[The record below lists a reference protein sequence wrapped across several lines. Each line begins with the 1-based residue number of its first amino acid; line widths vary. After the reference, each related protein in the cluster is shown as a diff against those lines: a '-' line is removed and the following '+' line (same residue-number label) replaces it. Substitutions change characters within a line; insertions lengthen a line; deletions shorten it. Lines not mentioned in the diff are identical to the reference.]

1 MKITHIGIPVAALA
15 LACANAIAQPVKP
28 ARMLVGFPP
37 GGTVDI
43 LARVFSERLA
53 EAMGS
58 PMIVETRPGA
68 TGQIAAELVK
78 AAAPDG
84 YTLMLCP
91 DSTLVVRP
99 LTLKVSPYDPVKDF
113 TAIAHTGHAP
123 QAFAVGPG
131 VPAKDMREFAAWAK
145 GNTDRARVA
154 LPGLG
159 GSGHFFTL
167 MIGQDLGLK
176 LQIVPYKGSG
186 QTVAGLVGGHVQAAV
201 NPLGTMAAQN
211 KAGKIRILGVS
222 GAQRSAIAPDAPT
235 FVEQGFA
242 RLNMNT
248 WFAIFGPA
256 GMPGELVN
264 RMNGIVLQASRT
276 PAIRERMR
284 SLDYEIREL
293 GPAAL
298 AELVKQDYERW
309 KPVVKASGFTAEE

>member
-1 MKITHIGIPVAALA
+1 MKLTHIGFPFAALA
-15 LACANAIAQPVKP
+15 LACANAVAQPVKP

-53 EAMGS
+53 EAMGH
-58 PMIVETRPGA
+58 PVIVENRPGA

-84 YTLMLCP
+84 YTLMLSI

-113 TAIAHTGHAP
+113 TAIAHTGHTP

-145 GNTDRARVA
+145 ANPGRASVA

-159 GSGHFFTL
+159 GSAHFFTL
-167 MIGQDLGLK
+167 MIAQDLGLK
-176 LQIVPYKGSG
+176 LQIISYKGSG
-186 QTVAGLVGGHVQAAV
+186 QTLADLVGGHVSAAV
-201 NPLGTMAAQN
+201 NPLGTMAKQN
-211 KAGKIRILGVS
+211 RAGKIRILAVS
-222 GAQRSAIAPDAPT
+222 GAQRSDIAPDAPT

-264 RMNGIVLQASRT
+264 RMNGIVLQALRT
-276 PAIRERMR
+276 PAVRERMR

-293 GPAAL
+293 SPAAL

-309 KPVVKASGFTAEE
+309 KPVVKASGFTAE

>member
-1 MKITHIGIPVAALA
+1 MKITHIGIPLAAVALV
-15 LACANAIAQPVKP
+15 CANAIAQPVKP

-43 LARVFSERLA
+43 LARVFAERLA
-53 EAMGS
+53 EGMGQ

-84 YTLMLCP
+84 TTLMLAI

-99 LTLKVSPYDPVKDF
+99 LTLKVPPYDPVKDF
-113 TAIAHTGHAP
+113 TAIAHAGHTP

-131 VPAKDMREFAAWAK
+131 VPAKDLREYVAWAK
-145 GNTDRARVA
+145 ANPGKASVA

-176 LQIVPYKGSG
+176 LQIISYKGSG
-186 QTVAGLVGGHVQAAV
+186 QTLADLVGGHVSAAV

-211 KAGKIRILGVS
+211 RAGKIRILAVS
-222 GAQRSAIAPDAPT
+222 GAQRSTIAPDAPT

-248 WFAIFGPA
+248 WFGIFGPA
-256 GMPGELVN
+256 GMPAEQHVFDLSTVESEGVEV
-264 RMNGIVLQASRT
+264 IVPPLQAL
-276 PAIRERMR
+276 R
-284 SLDYEIREL
+284 SMGHAEIT
-293 GPAAL
+293 
-298 AELVKQDYERW
+298 QS
-309 KPVVKASGFTAEE
+309 ASMVARNVT